1 MADNHGMIKIFY
13 YNCLYFEDISFV
25 YFTISKYISY
35 PTNHVSFVLYI
46 MIQLLV
52 FYMSDLNRCRDTSL
66 CKNGGTCINTDP
78 DKFRCDC
85 QPGFTGDQC
94 QTGEYCN

>member
-46 MIQLLV
+46 MIKLLV
-52 FYMSDLNRCRDTSL
+52 FLHVR
-66 CKNGGTCINTDP
+66 P
-78 DKFRCDC
+78 
-85 QPGFTGDQC
+85 
-94 QTGEYCN
+94 